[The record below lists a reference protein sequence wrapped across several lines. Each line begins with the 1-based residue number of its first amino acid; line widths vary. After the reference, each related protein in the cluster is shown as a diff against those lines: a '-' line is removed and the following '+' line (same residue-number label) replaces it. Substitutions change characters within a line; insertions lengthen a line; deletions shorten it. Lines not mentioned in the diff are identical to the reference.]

1 MARAKISL
9 IGGGQIGGNLALLA
23 AQKELGDIV
32 IFDIPKAEGMVKG
45 KALDLMQLKPHDG
58 YDANISGTSDWKDL
72 TDSDVFIITAGLP
85 RKPGM
90 DREDLLEINLG
101 IMTDVAENI
110 KEYSPN
116 AFVIVVSNPLD
127 AMVYAFYKV
136 SQLKKNMVVGMAGA
150 LDSARFR
157 AFIAMEVGCS
167 VQDVTCMVLGGHG
180 DTMVPITRFGTVG
193 GVPIESLINP
203 DRLEEIVNRTRFA
216 GGEIVKLFGNGSA
229 FYAPAQSAIEMAE
242 SYLRDKKRIIPCASL
257 CEGEFGINGYFIGV
271 PSVIGS
277 GGVENILEFSLT
289 EEEKFELKNTLE
301 AVKKTAK
308 DFINARKSD
317 RIGILV
323 FAGESFIQCPLT
335 IDKEVL
341 LALMDDI
348 QVAEQSYD
356 GTAIGMAIANATNR
370 LRNSDAK
377 SKVMILL
384 SDGSNNAGELDPLT
398 SADLASNFDIKIYT
412 IGAGTN
418 QDVSFIPGRGYIRN
432 EIDEVTLKSIA
443 NRTNGKYFRATNVV
457 GLEDVYKTI
466 DELERTEIEIK
477 EFTRY
482 KELFGWLLIP
492 AMIIGLGGHT
502 IDRTIFRK
510 QL

>member
-180 DTMVPITRFGTVG
+180 DTMVPITRVGTVG

-271 PSVIGS
+271 PSMIGKN
-277 GGVENILEFSLT
+277 GVEKILEFELRDD
-289 EEEKFELKNTLE
+289 EKSALDNTLE
-301 AVKKTAK
+301 AVKKT
-308 DFINARKSD
+308 
-317 RIGILV
+317 
-323 FAGESFIQCPLT
+323 
-335 IDKEVL
+335 VL
-341 LALMDDI
+341 ETKL
-348 QVAEQSYD
+348 
-356 GTAIGMAIANATNR
+356 
-370 LRNSDAK
+370 
-377 SKVMILL
+377 
-384 SDGSNNAGELDPLT
+384 
-398 SADLASNFDIKIYT
+398 
-412 IGAGTN
+412 
-418 QDVSFIPGRGYIRN
+418 
-432 EIDEVTLKSIA
+432 
-443 NRTNGKYFRATNVV
+443 
-457 GLEDVYKTI
+457 
-466 DELERTEIEIK
+466 
-477 EFTRY
+477 
-482 KELFGWLLIP
+482 
-492 AMIIGLGGHT
+492 
-502 IDRTIFRK
+502 
-510 QL
+510 

>member
-1 MARAKISL
+1 MSRAKISL

-45 KALDLMQLKPHDG
+45 KALDLMQLRPHDG

-72 TDSDVFIITAGLP
+72 KDSDVFIITAGLP

-101 IMTDVAENI
+101 IINDVATNI
-110 KEYSPN
+110 KKYSPN
-116 AFVIVVSNPLD
+116 AFVIIVSNPLD

-180 DTMVPITRFGTVG
+180 DTMVPITRVGTVG
-193 GVPIESLINP
+193 GVPIESLIEP

-257 CEGEFGINGYFIGV
+257 CEGEFGIDGYFIGV
-271 PSVIGS
+271 PSMIGK
-277 GGVENILEFSLT
+277 GGVEKILEFELHDD
-289 EEEKFELKNTLE
+289 EKLALNSTLE
-301 AVKKTAK
+301 AVKKT
-308 DFINARKSD
+308 
-317 RIGILV
+317 
-323 FAGESFIQCPLT
+323 
-335 IDKEVL
+335 VL
-341 LALMDDI
+341 ETKL
-348 QVAEQSYD
+348 
-356 GTAIGMAIANATNR
+356 
-370 LRNSDAK
+370 
-377 SKVMILL
+377 
-384 SDGSNNAGELDPLT
+384 
-398 SADLASNFDIKIYT
+398 
-412 IGAGTN
+412 
-418 QDVSFIPGRGYIRN
+418 
-432 EIDEVTLKSIA
+432 
-443 NRTNGKYFRATNVV
+443 
-457 GLEDVYKTI
+457 
-466 DELERTEIEIK
+466 
-477 EFTRY
+477 
-482 KELFGWLLIP
+482 
-492 AMIIGLGGHT
+492 
-502 IDRTIFRK
+502 
-510 QL
+510 

>member
-1 MARAKISL
+1 MERAKISL

-45 KALDLMQLKPHDG
+45 KALDLMQLRPHDG
-58 YDANISGTSDWKDL
+58 YDANISGTSNWKDL
-72 TDSDVFIITAGLP
+72 KDSDVFIITAGLP

-110 KEYSPN
+110 KKYSPN

-167 VQDVTCMVLGGHG
+167 VKDVTCMVLGGHG
-180 DTMVPITRFGTVG
+180 DTMVPITRVGTVG
-193 GVPIESLINP
+193 GVPIESLIKP

-271 PSVIGS
+271 PSKIGKN
-277 GGVENILEFSLT
+277 GVEKILEFELRDN
-289 EEEKFELKNTLE
+289 EKSALDNTLT
-301 AVKKTAK
+301 AVKKT
-308 DFINARKSD
+308 
-317 RIGILV
+317 
-323 FAGESFIQCPLT
+323 
-335 IDKEVL
+335 VL
-341 LALMDDI
+341 ETKL
-348 QVAEQSYD
+348 
-356 GTAIGMAIANATNR
+356 
-370 LRNSDAK
+370 
-377 SKVMILL
+377 
-384 SDGSNNAGELDPLT
+384 
-398 SADLASNFDIKIYT
+398 
-412 IGAGTN
+412 
-418 QDVSFIPGRGYIRN
+418 
-432 EIDEVTLKSIA
+432 
-443 NRTNGKYFRATNVV
+443 
-457 GLEDVYKTI
+457 
-466 DELERTEIEIK
+466 
-477 EFTRY
+477 
-482 KELFGWLLIP
+482 
-492 AMIIGLGGHT
+492 
-502 IDRTIFRK
+502 
-510 QL
+510 